1 MRMPLLIASGV
12 AGCAGLLA
20 VTQLAAQRPPP
31 PQASRG
37 GTGLV
42 DVSVIMKHSA
52 RFNQSMDRLK
62 QEYESKALELKKEG
76 ERGNQLTEELRKM
89 PANSPE
95 RKQLEQQV
103 LKARADYE
111 LKGKKVTEDI
121 RDNESKIVLGM
132 MGDLKG
138 ELERYARANGV
149 QLILRNDPTPPE
161 LTDPRMILQEIH
173 KPIVYQ
179 SGADVTPA
187 ILEAMN
193 RGVPAAARTGRAAAP
208 SGGVPSGGVPR

>member
-1 MRMPLLIASGV
+1 MRIPVVIASGV
-12 AGCAGLLA
+12 AVCVGLLA
-20 VTQLAAQRPPP
+20 VAQLAAQRPPA
-31 PQASRG
+31 PQAPRG

-42 DVSVIMKHSA
+42 DVSEIMKHST

-76 ERGNQLTEELRKM
+76 ERGNQLTEELRKLA
-89 PANSPE
+89 PNSPE
-95 RKQLEQQV
+95 RKQLEQQI
-103 LKARADYE
+103 LKLRADYE
-111 LKGKKVTEDI
+111 LSGKKVTEDI

-138 ELERYARANGV
+138 ELERFARASGV

-193 RGVPAAARTGRAAAP
+193 RGAPPAARTGRAVAP
-208 SGGVPSGGVPR
+208 PGGVPR

>member
-1 MRMPLLIASGV
+1 MSLVIASGV
-12 AGCAGLLA
+12 AVFVGLLV
-20 VTQLAAQRPPP
+20 VTQLAAQRPPAPQP
-31 PQASRG
+31 PRG

-42 DVSVIMKHSA
+42 DVSEIMKHSA

-76 ERGNQLTEELRKM
+76 ERGNQLTEELRKL

-95 RKQLEQQV
+95 RKQLEQQI
-103 LKARADYE
+103 LKLRADYE

-132 MGDLKG
+132 MAELKT
-138 ELERYARANGV
+138 ELERFGVANAV

-179 SGADVTPA
+179 SNSDVTPA

-193 RGVPAAARTGRAAAP
+193 RGVPPAARTGRA
-208 SGGVPSGGVPR
+208 GVPSGGAAPGGVPR